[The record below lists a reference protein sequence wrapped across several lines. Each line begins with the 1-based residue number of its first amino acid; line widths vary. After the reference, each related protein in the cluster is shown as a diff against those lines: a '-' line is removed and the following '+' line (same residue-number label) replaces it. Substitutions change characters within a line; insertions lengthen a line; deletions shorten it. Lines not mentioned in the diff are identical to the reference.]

1 MGSEMC
7 IRDRDSCGLQ
17 DAWRS
22 LHLRVR
28 KYTWFH
34 SDLSIASRLDSFLLS
49 RLDCAKVS
57 QCEISPCVFSDHEF
71 VTVCFDLENLPLR
84 GGGLWKFNNSAR

>member
-1 MGSEMC
+1 MGGTVSLDSNL
-7 IRDRDSCGLQ
+7 INFKDSCGLQ

-22 LHLRVR
+22 LHPRVR

-34 SDLSIASRLDSFLLS
+34 LDLSIASRLDFFLLS

-57 QCEISPCVFSDHEF
+57 QCEISPYVFSDRLF
-71 VTVCFDLENLPLR
+71 
-84 GGGLWKFNNSAR
+84 